1 MGFDLD
7 CIESIGRFGRIF
19 TLIIL
24 CFSVYDHGI
33 SFHFSS
39 ITWLC
44 PTVCNRMD
52 CSMPD
57 FPVHHQL
64 LEIAQTHVHRVGD
77 AIQPFHPLSSP
88 SPPSFNLS
96 QHQGLFPMSRL
107 FASSGQSIGASASA
121 SVLLMNIQCWFP
133 LGLTGL
139 ISLQPKGF
147 SRVFSSTT
155 VWKNQFF
162 GTQPFF
168 MVQFSHP
175 KMKPLA
181 LARQTFVVFWLYKH
195 LWYQC

>member
-1 MGFDLD
+1 MKLGTVNSSALSFPCCLGYFKYFAFLYDFETQSTDFYNILVGFDLD

-88 SPPSFNLS
+88 SPPSFNPS
-96 QHQGLFPMSRL
+96 QHQGLFQGVS
-107 FASSGQSIGASASA
+107 
-121 SVLLMNIQCWFP
+121 
-133 LGLTGL
+133 
-139 ISLQPKGF
+139 
-147 SRVFSSTT
+147 
-155 VWKNQFF
+155 
-162 GTQPFF
+162 
-168 MVQFSHP
+168 FSHQMA
-175 KMKPLA
+175 KVLEFQ
-181 LARQTFVVFWLYKH
+181 LQQQSF
-195 LWYQC
+195 Q